1 MLLQTGRKNRRSHS
15 QGIRSQV
22 PPGQMHKYP
31 ASCRAVPASSHFLTP
46 PPPFLQGLCWQ
57 DGTDDSSSGNRELA
71 FWVEKVVPGHIGASQ
86 ETLSLSSC
94 S

>member
-1 MLLQTGRKNRRSHS
+1 MHLQTGRKNRRSHS

-46 PPPFLQGLCWQ
+46 PPPFLQGPVGRMEWM
-57 DGTDDSSSGNRELA
+57 
-71 FWVEKVVPGHIGASQ
+71 
-86 ETLSLSSC
+86 TLSLEIENWTSEYGRRSLATSGLPRRPC
-94 S
+94 L